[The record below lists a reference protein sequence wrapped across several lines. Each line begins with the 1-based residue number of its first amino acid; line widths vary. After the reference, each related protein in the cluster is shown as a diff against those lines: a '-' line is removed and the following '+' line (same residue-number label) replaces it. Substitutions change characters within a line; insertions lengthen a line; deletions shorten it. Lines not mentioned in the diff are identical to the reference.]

1 MRTVVHLSDMHF
13 GRVDPLVVDVLR
25 ETVATIAPDL
35 VAVSGDF
42 TQRARSGQFRK
53 ARAFLDSLPRPQ
65 LVVPGNHDVPLHN
78 VFARFFNPLGG
89 YRKHITMDLQPVYE
103 DDEVAVIGTDTTR
116 SFTIGGGGIRRR
128 ELQRIRELL
137 KQVRRPVTT
146 ILVAHHP
153 FDEPHAGA
161 AIGRARP
168 GAEAVE
174 QLASE
179 GIDVFLTG
187 HLHVTFAGP
196 TAVRYKVGG
205 RSAIVVEAGT
215 ATSTRV
221 RGEPNAFNVLRVDA
235 GDVVVEHQ
243 VWSAADRA
251 FTAGEAQRFVRT
263 PEGWTSLR

>member
-13 GRVDPLVVDVLR
+13 GRVDPLVVDALR

-146 ILVAHHP
+146 SRTWA
-153 FDEPHAGA
+153 
-161 AIGRARP
+161 
-168 GAEAVE
+168 
-174 QLASE
+174 Q
-179 GIDVFLTG
+179 
-187 HLHVTFAGP
+187 
-196 TAVRYKVGG
+196 
-205 RSAIVVEAGT
+205 RSAARAPALKPSNSWPVRAS
-215 ATSTRV
+215 TS
-221 RGEPNAFNVLRVDA
+221 
-235 GDVVVEHQ
+235 
-243 VWSAADRA
+243 S
-251 FTAGEAQRFVRT
+251 
-263 PEGWTSLR
+263 